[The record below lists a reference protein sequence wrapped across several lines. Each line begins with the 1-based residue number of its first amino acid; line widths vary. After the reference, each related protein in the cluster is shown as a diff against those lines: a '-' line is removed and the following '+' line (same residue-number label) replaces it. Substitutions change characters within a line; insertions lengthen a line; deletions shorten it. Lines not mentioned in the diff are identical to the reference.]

1 MTNRRQKV
9 QTIVIDAEMVTKV
22 GAVTVV
28 VIGALIT
35 FVVELVKHQV
45 YRRMDQAEEDRRE
58 WQKEQVED
66 QIRASRGQQVMSDS
80 LNVILRHMIYGNHV
94 EDLERSQQELQDF
107 RQENN
112 QAILRK
118 AAKYNI
124 R

>member
-1 MTNRRQKV
+1 MSEQ
-9 QTIVIDAEMVTKV
+9 IVTIDAELLTKV
-22 GAVTVV
+22 GGVTILI
-28 VIGALIT
+28 IGSLIT
-35 FVVELVKHQV
+35 FVVELMKRQV
-45 YRRMDQAEEDRRE
+45 NKRLDKAEEDRHD

-66 QIRASRGQQVMSDS
+66 AIRASKGQQVMSDS

-107 RQENN
+107 RRENN
-112 QAILRK
+112 EAMLRK